1 MLQRRTGTCNHC
13 WRPCALTADGCL
25 VTVCARCV
33 VLAQEQVEF
42 DDELELEREPTPE
55 LSVDLLASLVDSYG
69 ASQVI
74 ERGPT
79 GTSSSSTSKP
89 KGHFPQPATTESI
102 RNSRVLQDDV
112 STEPCP
118 PYSAADGDGSRP
130 TQQPE
135 PDTQA
140 AASDSARFAAT
151 VTPGP
156 LADTHA
162 VGDDASTEVEAATPP
177 PLVAV
182 NYLVSDVSSSELEEP
197 HWQVDAEPSYGPSL
211 SPLLLTELETPVPLL
226 AVPRL
231 DVTQHKTRRVR
242 RPKHDLKILG
252 HHDDASSDD
261 ACTPGIKPRSTLTAS
276 LKRRRVLDI
285 SNACVSTAVSP

>member
-1 MLQRRTGTCNHC
+1 
-13 WRPCALTADGCL
+13 
-25 VTVCARCV
+25 

-42 DDELELEREPTPE
+42 DDELELDREPTPE

-74 ERGPT
+74 VREPT
-79 GTSSSSTSKP
+79 GTSSSSTTSSKP
-89 KGHFPQPATTESI
+89 KGDCPQPITESI

-118 PYSAADGDGSRP
+118 PHSAADGDGSRP
-130 TQQPE
+130 TPQ
-135 PDTQA
+135 PDT
-140 AASDSARFAAT
+140 AASASAQVAAT

-156 LADTHA
+156 DTQA
-162 VGDDASTEVEAATPP
+162 VGDDVSTEVEAAAPP
-177 PLVAV
+177 PPVAV

-197 HWQVDAEPSYGPSL
+197 HWQVPSHGPSL
-211 SPLLLTELETPVPLL
+211 SPPLLPETPVPLL

-261 ACTPGIKPRSTLTAS
+261 A
-276 LKRRRVLDI
+276 LKRRRVFDI